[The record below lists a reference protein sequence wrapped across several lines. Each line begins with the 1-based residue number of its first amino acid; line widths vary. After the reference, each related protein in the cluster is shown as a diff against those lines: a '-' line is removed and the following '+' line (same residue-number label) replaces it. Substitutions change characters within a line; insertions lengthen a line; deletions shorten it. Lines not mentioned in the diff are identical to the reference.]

1 MKSLS
6 NGAVNFGFDF
16 VPFTI
21 FNFMPDWFLM
31 RIFSCVTGFIHDIY
45 WASSNAWRQ
54 RKMVWLFFFH
64 YLLFILLSFELK
76 LDCYLL
82 LESLLIL
89 NHITYRFWS
98 LSPTIYCLCN
108 IYRAL
113 VFEHWVVFLSLL
125 LIQLLIPLYP
135 IP

>member
-54 RKMVWLFFFH
+54 RKMVWLIFFSTICYSSYFLLNWNSIVIFYLSH
-64 YLLFILLSFELK
+64 YLFSITL
-76 LDCYLL
+76 
-82 LESLLIL
+82 
-89 NHITYRFWS
+89 HIDFGRLVQLYIVYAIFKGFW
-98 LSPTIYCLCN
+98 C
-108 IYRAL
+108 
-113 VFEHWVVFLSLL
+113 LSLGWFSYL
-125 LIQLLIPLYP
+125 FFSFNY
-135 IP
+135 